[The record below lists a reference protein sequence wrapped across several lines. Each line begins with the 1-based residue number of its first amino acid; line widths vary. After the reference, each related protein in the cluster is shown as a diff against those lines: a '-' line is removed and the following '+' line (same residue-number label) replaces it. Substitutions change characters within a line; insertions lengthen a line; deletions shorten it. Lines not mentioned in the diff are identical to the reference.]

1 MGLGSMMLLSCLS
14 AQIAEYNAKSIAA
27 VRKRASFD
35 LSCAPEKLNIIELGR
50 DNDDL
55 LTTLGVVG
63 CEKKATY
70 VNLGNRSGWALD
82 VGERKADAPAPQ

>member
-1 MGLGSMMLLSCLS
+1 MGLGSTMLLACMSTHV
-14 AQIAEYNAKSIAA
+14 AEQNANSIAA

-35 LSCAPEKLNIIELGR
+35 LSCAPEKLNIVELGR
-50 DNDDL
+50 NSYDQ
-55 LTTLGVVG
+55 LTTLGVMG

-70 VNLGNRSGWALD
+70 VNLGHRAGWALD